1 MRVSL
6 TLRLANIPNPPAHIT
21 PNLGA
26 ARLAILFSGGLDCTV
41 LARLAHDILP
51 LDERIDL
58 LNVAFENP
66 RLHQSGDNLLKPERT
81 PYELCPD
88 RITGRSSYAE
98 LVRVSPERQWRF
110 VAINIPYTENLKH
123 RETVVS
129 LMHPHNTEMD
139 LSIASALYFAA
150 RGEGQVSDIPTDMTT
165 HYTSTTRVLISGLG
179 ADEIFAGYTRHA
191 TAYRRGGLEA
201 LLKEMEIDVTRL
213 GKRNLGCDDRV
224 MSHWGKEVRF
234 PYLDESLLAWALD
247 APVDLKCG
255 FGESQTGSAI
265 SSDGSSSSSLP
276 PDKKVLRCLASK
288 LGMPGVAR
296 EKKRAVSRSACKHIV
311 TY

>member
-1 MRVSL
+1 
-6 TLRLANIPNPPAHIT
+6 
-21 PNLGA
+21 
-26 ARLAILFSGGLDCTV
+26 

-51 LDERIDL
+51 LDEHIDL

-66 RLHQSGDNLLKPERT
+66 RIHKSGGNRPNPEYT

-88 RITGRSSYAE
+88 RVTGRSSYAE
-98 LVRVSPERQWRF
+98 LVRVCPERSWRF
-110 VAINIPYTENLKH
+110 IAIDIPYTATLEH
-123 RETVVS
+123 RETVIT
-129 LMHPHNTEMD
+129 LMYPHNTEMD

-150 RGEGQVSDIPTDMTT
+150 RGVGQLSDTASGVKTP
-165 HYTSTTRVLISGLG
+165 YTSTARVLISGLG

-191 TAYRRGGLEA
+191 TAYRRGGFEA
-201 LLKEMEIDVTRL
+201 LLDEMAIDVARL
-213 GKRNLGCDDRV
+213 GKRNLGRDDRV

-234 PYLDESLLAWALD
+234 PYLDESLLGWALD
-247 APVDLKCG
+247 AAVDLKCG

-265 SSDGSSSSSLP
+265 SSDGLSSSSLP
-276 PDKKVLRCLASK
+276 SDKKVLRCLASK

-296 EKKRAVSRSACKHIV
+296 EKKRAVSHANCKHVV